1 MRKVE
6 SLWRR
11 RRRGI
16 NYIAT
21 AVGMFGFFLVLAGIS
36 SPGWTRVFAVLAFA
50 SLILCMRK
58 GITLWEL
65 DEVVFEPD
73 AFGPTARRPRADTPS
88 NRSRDRAL
96 SGFRPGSA
104 TARAR
109 RAERTRPPLRNGSGR
124 VTGRVKT
131 EGGS

>member
-1 MRKVE
+1 
-6 SLWRR
+6 
-11 RRRGI
+11 
-16 NYIAT
+16 
-21 AVGMFGFFLVLAGIS
+21 
-36 SPGWTRVFAVLAFA
+36 VLAFA

-96 SGFRPGSA
+96 SRFRPGSA

-109 RAERTRPPLRNGSGR
+109 RAERTRPPQRNGSRR
-124 VTGRVKT
+124 VTGKVKT